1 MGAYHSL
8 LLLLLVNFVSGIRL
22 ELMYISLLE
31 KIRSKLTYRCGFQL
45 LLLLPSLFCL
55 YQKDKSSE
63 LKVKFR

>member
-22 ELMYISLLE
+22 ELMYISLVE
-31 KIRSKLTYRCGFQL
+31 KIRSKLTYLCGFQL

-63 LKVKFR
+63 FKVKFR